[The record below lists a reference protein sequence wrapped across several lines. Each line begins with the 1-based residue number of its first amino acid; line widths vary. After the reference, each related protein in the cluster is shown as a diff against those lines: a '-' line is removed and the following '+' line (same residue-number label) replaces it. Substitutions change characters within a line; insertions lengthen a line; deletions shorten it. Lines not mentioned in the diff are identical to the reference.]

1 MRTRSNRSKGIRVF
15 EKKEN
20 DERFGEQ
27 GANRPKGTREFG
39 NKEQTARKGLEKIQS
54 NGKPLVWVWR
64 IGEQGANCSTGT
76 REILREEGANRTTGV
91 REFEID

>member
-27 GANRPKGTREFG
+27 GANPKGTREFG

-54 NGKPLVWVWR
+54 NGKPLRGSSDTWNQEENR
-64 IGEQGANCSTGT
+64 LFGSGELESKERTARQGPE
-76 REILREEGANRTTGV
+76 R
-91 REFEID
+91 F